1 MRILSILS
9 VLLALAA
16 GGAQAPSTTDDAWT
30 PDARLVYESD
40 TRAYYRPC
48 G

>member
-1 MRILSILS
+1 MRLLLTIAIL
-9 VLLALAA
+9 VAMAA
-16 GGAQAPSTTDDAWT
+16 GGAETPPNPELAWT
-30 PDARLVYESD
+30 PDARIFYESD